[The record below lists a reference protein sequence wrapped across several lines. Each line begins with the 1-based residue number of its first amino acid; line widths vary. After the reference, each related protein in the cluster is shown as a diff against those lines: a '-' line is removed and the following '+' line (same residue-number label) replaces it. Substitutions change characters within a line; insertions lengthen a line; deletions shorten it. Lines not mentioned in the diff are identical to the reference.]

1 VIYGLDG
8 KTDLT
13 QEDLQTDTA
22 YNTYL
27 HTGLTPGPITN
38 PGLNSIKAALAPQNT
53 NYYYYILDPA
63 AGTHHF
69 SSTLEEHEAF
79 REAIRG

>member
-1 VIYGLDG
+1 MPKKSYTIASVIYNPSVRLGLHPAYLNIDAAVIYGLDG

-27 HTGLTPGPITN
+27 HTGLTPGPIT
-38 PGLNSIKAALAPQNT
+38 T
-53 NYYYYILDPA
+53 PA
-63 AGTHHF
+63 
-69 SSTLEEHEAF
+69 
-79 REAIRG
+79 